1 MSFANSCGKSM
12 LGGKSSKCKDLGK
25 EGTSAFMFQINLRG
39 CCAWAH
45 EKEPEISTGGWGRRS
60 DRMIMVVLS
69 WAFYATIRTLNN
81 HVMYST
87 RYIYMYVDIHTHI
100 PYRILFSIMVLM
112 GCYIWFSVLN
122 NRTLLLIP
130 NLGSWACLLHSPK
143 SSTFNLFNL
152 TFEPSWITS
161 SVLNML
167 RAFSP
172 LCPRPFF

>member
-1 MSFANSCGKSM
+1 MVQMVKNLPTMWETQVQS
-12 LGGKSSKCKDLGK
+12 LGREDPL
-25 EGTSAFMFQINLRG
+25 
-39 CCAWAH
+39 
-45 EKEPEISTGGWGRRS
+45 EKEMATRSSILAWRIPWTEEPGRLQSMESQRVWHDWVTNTFTWLIYS
-60 DRMIMVVLS
+60 VVLIPTVQPS
-69 WAFYATIRTLNN
+69 DSVI
-81 HVMYST
+81 H
-87 RYIYMYVDIHTHI
+87 VDIHTHI

-112 GCYIWFSVLN
+112 GCFIWFSVLN

-130 NLGSWACLLHSPK
+130 NLDSWACLLHSPK

>member
-1 MSFANSCGKSM
+1 MVQMVKNLPTMWETQVQS
-12 LGGKSSKCKDLGK
+12 LGREDPL
-25 EGTSAFMFQINLRG
+25 
-39 CCAWAH
+39 
-45 EKEPEISTGGWGRRS
+45 EKEMATRSSILAWRIPWTEEPGRLQSMESQRVWHDWVTNTFTWLIYS
-60 DRMIMVVLS
+60 VVLIPTVQPS
-69 WAFYATIRTLNN
+69 DSVI
-81 HVMYST
+81 H
-87 RYIYMYVDIHTHI
+87 VDIHTHI

-112 GCYIWFSVLN
+112 GCFIWFSVLN